1 MALWKSLVAG
11 ATAISRRNGMR
22 SRSEGEAPRVV
33 SGICALRWS
42 RRNLALTVSSL
53 ALLAAAP
60 GRKAFAQAPALG
72 EAHPFSFERLIQRAR
87 DMAQQA
93 YQARPQAPAELTQLG
108 YDQYRQIRFRPEH
121 AVWAGSPG
129 YQLQFF
135 HPGSYFRE
143 PVHVHVVADGQ
154 AQEVLYDPSL
164 FDFGP
169 NRIEDHLSP
178 EMGFAGFRVHYPLH
192 GGPALDDLLVF
203 LGASYFRALAKGT
216 RYGLSARG
224 LALNTGLGR
233 PEEFPSFTH
242 FWVERPQQPFEPLV
256 IYALLDSPSVVG
268 AYRFDVA
275 PRERT
280 IMDVDASLFFRA
292 DVEQVGIAP
301 LTSMFYFGDN
311 DRVNVDD
318 WRPQVHDS
326 EGLSVWRG
334 SGELTWRPLVN
345 PSDLRL
351 SVFEEDNPR
360 GFGLLQRN
368 RDFSSFEDLDAR
380 YELRPHLWVEPK
392 GAWGKGSVRLIEIP
406 TPDETHDNI
415 VAFWTP
421 MAAVTAGQELRFS
434 YRLIWSLQEPLAVG
448 LAPVLGT
455 RVGIAGGPTAP
466 ERIADSRRLI
476 VDFGPPAPDAL
487 APDARP
493 EVVLECRNGTCSPAL
508 LERNPVTNG
517 WRVTIDIRPEGKDG
531 VELRSLLTNGARQIS
546 ETWLYRIDK
555 T

>member
-1 MALWKSLVAG
+1 
-11 ATAISRRNGMR
+11 MR
-22 SRSEGEAPRVV
+22 GSPEREAPRVV
-33 SGICALRWS
+33 NKMCAHRLT
-42 RRNLALTVSSL
+42 RRTLARTVSSL
-53 ALLAAAP
+53 ALALAAPA
-60 GRKAFAQAPALG
+60 GSAFAQQTGAQPTQQPGPPPAGPLQGDRRG
-72 EAHPFSFERLIQRAR
+72 EAQPFSFERLIQRAR
-87 DMAQQA
+87 DMAQKA
-93 YQARPQAPAELTQLG
+93 FEPRPQVPAELARLN
-108 YDQYRQIRFRPEH
+108 YDQHRQIRFRPEH
-121 AVWAGSPG
+121 SVWAGEPG

-143 PVHVHVVADGQ
+143 PVHVYVVRDGQ
-154 AQEVLYDPSL
+154 AREILYDSAL

-169 NRIEDHLSP
+169 NRIEEHLKSD
-178 EMGFAGFRVHYPLH
+178 MGFAGFRVHYPLN
-192 GGPALDDLLVF
+192 GTAELDDLLVF
-203 LGASYFRALAKGT
+203 LGASYFRALARGS

-233 PEEFPSFTH
+233 PEEFPTFTH
-242 FWVERPQQPFEPLV
+242 FWVERPQQAFEPLV

-292 DVEQVGIAP
+292 DVQQVGIAP

-311 DRVNVDD
+311 DRLAVDD

-326 EGLSVWRG
+326 QGLSVWRG

-345 PSDLRL
+345 PTDLRL

-360 GFGLLQRN
+360 GFGLLQRDRN
-368 RDFSSFEDLDAR
+368 FASYEDLDAR

-421 MAAVTAGQELRFS
+421 AAPVTAGQELRFS
-434 YRLIWSLQEPLAVG
+434 YRLIWSLQEPMGVG
-448 LAPVLGT
+448 ISSVLGT

-466 ERIADSRRLI
+466 ERISDSRRLV
-476 VDFGPPAPDAL
+476 VDFGPVGSDAL
-487 APDARP
+487 PAGARP
-493 EVVLECRNGTCSPAL
+493 EVVLECGNGTCSPAL
-508 LERNPVTNG
+508 LERNDVTGG
-517 WRVTIDIRPEGKDG
+517 WRVTIEVKPEAADG
-531 VELRSLLTNGARQIS
+531 VELRSLLTFNGRQIS
-546 ETWLYRIDK
+546 ETWLYRVDK
-555 T
+555 A